1 MGGYTKR
8 PLLLIAWK
16 NLKTYPV
23 RILLTTSSVI
33 LGVAV
38 IIASNIF
45 SESNKSAFDNLFSG
59 VYEGVDLVVSP
70 VRDLPF
76 EQTGGSGGQGP
87 IQFEVEKI
95 PDEKIKEIEEIPGVE
110 AAWGDVLGFA
120 QYVKVVD
127 GETILISN
135 GFAPTFGAAWDTSP
149 YANQWELLS
158 GRPPINN
165 KELVMDKATAD
176 VNNFNIGDKV
186 TVLAGAIPAT
196 FKIVGIAQFSD
207 VGSPGGATFAL
218 FEFRTA
224 QKLLD
229 SEGVVDLINVVIELN
244 ADIEEVRL
252 NIENIDPGNLDV
264 IDAQEA
270 AAEQANNIKQG
281 LDFFNTI
288 LNVFAGI
295 AIFVGAFIIQNTF
308 RILIFQR
315 TKELALLRALGT
327 SRRQIY
333 RLVLSESIFM
343 SVIGSGL
350 GIGLGIGLA
359 VIVKEGLKRF
369 NFGLPEGPLILTPSA
384 AIIGVLVGVSVTIL
398 SSLLP
403 AIKASKV
410 SPMEAIREGF
420 SQPKRKSLVQ
430 RLIIGIL
437 STSLGFSLLFG
448 SIFDFFDIP
457 GLTSLRQVG
466 AGAAIT
472 FVGMAILAPSFSKPF
487 ISIFHF
493 AYIFFFKILGKLSIE
508 NSKRT
513 PRRTAATA
521 SALMIGLTLIT
532 LANVITTS
540 FKAQSESLIK
550 GVVLADYQISAAQ
563 VFVSPGVPS
572 GLGEELLALEEVTD
586 LGRIR
591 ASVAGLEDSPV
602 LIGGIDESIF
612 KLIKT
617 KDINGNIEKFR
628 EQNTLG
634 VLKQKAERDSLD
646 VGDNLTLY
654 IPEKGEIDFE
664 IGYIFDWTTPPPAEL
679 FLLLDNYD
687 FLKNETLDTEIYLNV
702 KERNDATYNKIES
715 IVKEYPG
722 VAFRDQD
729 GLIEEANTQIQ
740 SLLNIIY
747 GFLSISVFVA
757 LIGITNTLSLAVYER
772 TREIG
777 LMRAIGTLRSQI
789 RRMIFLESSIISIF
803 GAFLGTALGILFA
816 WSLIKSIEDQGFETF
831 VVSPQQTLQWVG
843 ISIFAGVVAAII
855 PALRAS
861 RQNILQAISYE

>member
-1 MGGYTKR
+1 MRGYTKR
-8 PLLLIAWK
+8 PLLLIAWR

-70 VRDLPF
+70 IRDLPF

-95 PDEKIKEIEEIPGVE
+95 ADGKIAEIENIPGVK

-120 QYVKVVD
+120 QYVKVID
-127 GETILISN
+127 GDTVLISN

-149 YANQWELLS
+149 YANQWEIIS
-158 GRPPINN
+158 GRPPVNN
-165 KELVMDKATAD
+165 KELVMDRVTAGTHS
-176 VNNFNIGDKV
+176 FNLGDKV

-196 FKIVGIAQFSD
+196 FRIVGIAQFSD

-224 QKLLD
+224 QQLLD
-229 SEGVVDLINVVIELN
+229 SKGTVDLINVVIELN

-252 NIENIDPGNLDV
+252 NIERLDPENLNV

-270 AAEQANNIKQG
+270 AAEQADTIKQG

-288 LNVFAGI
+288 LNIFAGI

-327 SRRQIY
+327 SRKQIY

-350 GIGLGIGLA
+350 GIGLGIGLS
-359 VIVKEGLKRF
+359 VLVKEGLKRF
-369 NFGLPEGPLILTPSA
+369 NFGLPEGPLVLTPSA
-384 AIIGVLVGVSVTIL
+384 AITGALVGITVTIL

-403 AIKASKV
+403 AMRASKV
-410 SPMEAIREGF
+410 SPMEAIRESL
-420 SQPKRKSLVQ
+420 SQPKKKSLFQ
-430 RLIIGIL
+430 RLVIGL
-437 STSLGFSLLFG
+437 LFTSLGFSIMFG
-448 SIFDFFDIP
+448 SLFNFLEIS
-457 GLTSLRQVG
+457 GLSSLRQVG
-466 AGAAIT
+466 VGAAII
-472 FVGMAILAPSFSKPF
+472 FIGIAILAPSFSKPF
-487 ISIFHF
+487 ISIFQF
-493 AYIFFFKILGKLSIE
+493 SYIFFFKILGKLSIE

-532 LANVITTS
+532 LANVMTTS

-563 VFVSPGVPS
+563 VFFSPGIPA
-572 GLGEELLALEEVTD
+572 GLGEELLGLEEVTD
-586 LGRIR
+586 LGRVR
-591 ASVAGLEDSPV
+591 ATVVGFEESPI
-602 LIGGIDESIF
+602 LIGGVDEAIF

-617 KDINGNIEKFR
+617 IDIKGNIENFR
-628 EQNTLG
+628 EPNTLG
-634 VLKQKAERDSLD
+634 VLKQRAERSSWSIGDSI
-646 VGDNLTLY
+646 TLY
-654 IPEKGEIDFE
+654 IPGKGEIDFE

-687 FLKNETLDTEIYLNV
+687 FLTNASLDTEIYLNV
-702 KERNDATYNKIES
+702 KERSDATYNKIES

-740 SLLNIIY
+740 TLLNVIY

-789 RRMIFLESSIISIF
+789 RRMIFLESSIIAIF
-803 GAFLGTALGILFA
+803 GAVLGTSLGILFA
-816 WSLIKSIEDQGFETF
+816 WSLIKAIEEQGFETF
-831 VVSPQQTLQWVG
+831 VVSIPQTLQWIG
-843 ISIFAGVVAAII
+843 ISILAGIFAAII
-855 PALRAS
+855 PAIRAS